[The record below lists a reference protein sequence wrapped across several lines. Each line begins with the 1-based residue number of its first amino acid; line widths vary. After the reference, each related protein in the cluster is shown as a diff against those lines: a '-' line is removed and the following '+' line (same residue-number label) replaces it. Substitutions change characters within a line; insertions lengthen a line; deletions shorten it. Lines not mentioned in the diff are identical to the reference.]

1 MRKIFALLLIIL
13 FLISIPTQ
21 INGLNHDLRAE
32 AIPHSLQESSN
43 LLEVNLLHL
52 EVKKG
57 NTYVK
62 LEDLIE
68 ESQKVEEKDPNPKIA
83 NGSSVRVQ
91 VTYSLPIGRSE
102 SLVIRKFSVDIYKDI
117 TGEADQLNKSYTGI
131 SNFRYLDPAEIIL
144 PPNST
149 RSDIVEIPALTLV
162 EIGTYKFVFRVEF
175 HIYNG
180 DELPKSS
187 FYPENYT
194 FDLVKGYASPPY
206 IILYVFYFVSIL
218 FIGVIVI
225 GIYGDRK
232 YREDL

>member
-1 MRKIFALLLIIL
+1 MALLLIVL
-13 FLISIPTQ
+13 CLISIPTQ
-21 INGLNHDLRAE
+21 INGSYRILQSE
-32 AIPHSLQESSN
+32 SIPYSLQESSN

-57 NTYVK
+57 NTYVQ

-68 ESQKVEEKDPNPKIA
+68 ETQKVEEKDPNPKIA

-102 SLVIRKFSVDIYKDI
+102 SLVIRQFSVDIYKDL

-131 SNFRYLDPAEIIL
+131 SDFRFLNPAEIIL

-149 RSDIVEIPALTLV
+149 RSEIVEIPALYLA

-175 HIYNG
+175 HIYEG
-180 DELPKSS
+180 DELPISS
-187 FYPENYT
+187 YYPENYT

-206 IILYVFYFVSIL
+206 IIIYVFYFVSIL
-218 FIGVIVI
+218 FIGLIVI
-225 GIYGDRK
+225 GVYGDRK